1 MCVILASDPVVRGR
15 FNGLPAFGPVR
26 RNDGSIAMRL
36 IIKYPTRSRPD
47 QFRKT
52 VARYIDLLAEPE
64 NTRFLFTCDTDD
76 GSMCNDDMRTFIAQ
90 LPVGN
95 RLVYGSS
102 KSKVEAINRDLNE
115 YEYPWDIL
123 LLASDD
129 MIPQVYGYDNMIR
142 GAFLSPTNEGGHD
155 LDSFLWINDGRQ
167 DRICTIAC
175 MGRTYYARDGHI
187 YDPRFVSLW
196 CDNLQT
202 DLAEE
207 RGRLIKAPC
216 WIKNESPDW
225 GGSME
230 RDDLYRRNNR
240 FYRIDQRTYQR
251 ITKERKLKRAA

>member
-1 MCVILASDPVVRGR
+1 MCAILASDPVVRGR
-15 FNGLPAFGPVR
+15 FNGLPASGPVR
-26 RNDGSIAMRL
+26 QDDGSIAMRL

-129 MIPQVYGYDNMIR
+129 MLPNVHGYDNLIR
-142 GAFLSPTNEGGHD
+142 QQFEANGPDHY
-155 LDSFLWINDGRQ
+155 LWINDGRQ
-167 DRICTIAC
+167 DRICTIECFDRA
-175 MGRTYYARDGHI
+175 YYERDRRI
-187 YDPRFVSLW
+187 YDPGFFSLW
-196 CDNLQT
+196 CDNLNT
-202 DLAEE
+202 DLATE
-207 RGRLIKAPC
+207 RGRLLKAPN
-216 WIKNESPDW
+216 WITNESPDW
-225 GGSME
+225 GGSISN
-230 RDDLYRRNNR
+230 DDLYRRNNR